1 MKNKIDFNS
10 INRIMNG
17 EKKYS
22 DMKKKMVR
30 EKFFNKLSD
39 KITKEEEQIQ
49 KDKEVLKN
57 SKRNCKGFMI

>member
-30 EKFFNKLSD
+30 EKFFNRLSD
-39 KITKEEEQIQ
+39 KIING
-49 KDKEVLKN
+49 LI
-57 SKRNCKGFMI
+57 G